1 MEHMLLKM
9 ARQLNDYDEASLTG
23 LWERYARLVQE
34 FEPSRRWEEA
44 ALVFSFIQAVRMK
57 NQLFNHHLAENAR
70 RARGKSKPAQPEFIR
85 HVSAWA
91 EQQKTAAEKHDS
103 RNEGSSPKKRR
114 KVLHFRWREDKK
126 PV

>member
-1 MEHMLLKM
+1 MEHMLLKL
-9 ARQLNDYDEASLTG
+9 ARQLNNYDEASLTG

-70 RARGKSKPAQPEFIR
+70 RAQKKFPLPQPEFIR
-85 HVSAWA
+85 QVSAWT
-91 EQQKTAAEKHDS
+91 EQQKAAAAPPES
-103 RNEGSSPKKRR
+103 GSEGSGAKKRR
-114 KVLHFRWREDKK
+114 KVLHFRRGEDKK
-126 PV
+126 TV